1 MFRLSPCST
10 TSLLVISRH
19 LQVVFTVSFV
29 YFSVSF
35 IRCCIFCRLPTF
47 LSVSACF
54 CILFSPL
61 VIFHV
66 LVHGFDLPPIGPLHD
81 PVTWYKIT
89 HAGEQVAQL
98 DFQNKA
104 TEVQV
109 VRVALLWKWTSKV
122 RITGWGSF
130 KLLETIRCVLR
141 NIERFQM
148 NLGSLVKD
156 LVRSSN
162 ILFFLQV
169 ELTDTTIIF
178 RRQRKQTAV
187 TNITTH
193 GLKKITVL
201 LFVMFV
207 TAVLEIEIMAEEQEC
222 HVRILLFTSWLPLCW
237 FVCFNSR
244 TIFLGKQWW
253 SCEKFNQ
260 ESRTWLDE
268 KFYRLP
274 KLEVGGRSPIWQR
287 NFGN

>member
-1 MFRLSPCST
+1 MN
-10 TSLLVISRH
+10 VIWH
-19 LQVVFTVSFV
+19 KTGL
-29 YFSVSF
+29 
-35 IRCCIFCRLPTF
+35 
-47 LSVSACF
+47 
-54 CILFSPL
+54 
-61 VIFHV
+61 
-66 LVHGFDLPPIGPLHD
+66 LHD

-162 ILFFLQV
+162 ILLFLQV

-207 TAVLEIEIMAEEQEC
+207 TAVCA
-222 HVRILLFTSWLPLCW
+222 FS
-237 FVCFNSR
+237 
-244 TIFLGKQWW
+244 
-253 SCEKFNQ
+253 
-260 ESRTWLDE
+260 
-268 KFYRLP
+268 
-274 KLEVGGRSPIWQR
+274 
-287 NFGN
+287 FGNWNYGQGTRMPCYDTSIHLLTASLLIRLLQFQNHIPREAMVVLWEIQSGIKNMIGWKVLHASKIGSWRPISNLTEEFW

>member
-1 MFRLSPCST
+1 MN
-10 TSLLVISRH
+10 VIWH
-19 LQVVFTVSFV
+19 KTGL
-29 YFSVSF
+29 
-35 IRCCIFCRLPTF
+35 
-47 LSVSACF
+47 
-54 CILFSPL
+54 
-61 VIFHV
+61 
-66 LVHGFDLPPIGPLHD
+66 LHD

-89 HAGEQVAQL
+89 QAGEQVAQL

-162 ILFFLQV
+162 ILLFLQV

-193 GLKKITVL
+193 GLRKNNCLTICNVCNRCLCFFLWKL
-201 LFVMFV
+201 KLWPRNKNAMLRYFYSPPDCLF
-207 TAVLEIEIMAEEQEC
+207 ADSSASIPEPYSSGSNGGP
-222 HVRILLFTSWLPLCW
+222 VR
-237 FVCFNSR
+237 NSIR
-244 TIFLGKQWW
+244 
-253 SCEKFNQ
+253 NQ
-260 ESRTWLDE
+260 EHDWMKSFTCFQNW
-268 KFYRLP
+268 
-274 KLEVGGRSPIWQR
+274 KLEADLQFDRGILVINKCFSKWSAL
-287 NFGN
+287 

>member
-1 MFRLSPCST
+1 MN
-10 TSLLVISRH
+10 VIWH
-19 LQVVFTVSFV
+19 KTGL
-29 YFSVSF
+29 
-35 IRCCIFCRLPTF
+35 
-47 LSVSACF
+47 
-54 CILFSPL
+54 
-61 VIFHV
+61 
-66 LVHGFDLPPIGPLHD
+66 LHD

-162 ILFFLQV
+162 ILLFLQV

-207 TAVLEIEIMAEEQEC
+207 TAVCAFSFGNWNYGQGTRMSCYDTVYSPPDCLFADSSASIPEPYSSGSNGGP
-222 HVRILLFTSWLPLCW
+222 VR
-237 FVCFNSR
+237 NSIR
-244 TIFLGKQWW
+244 
-253 SCEKFNQ
+253 NQ
-260 ESRTWLDE
+260 EHDWMKSFTCFQNW
-268 KFYRLP
+268 
-274 KLEVGGRSPIWQR
+274 KLEADLQFDRGILVINKCFSKWSAL
-287 NFGN
+287 